1 VILERLRGLHP
12 NVRQALGIFPSLL
25 GAATICLLAIT
36 CANLAGLLLARAD
49 SRRKEIAVR
58 LSLGASRRRL
68 VQQLLTESMLLAG
81 IGGALGL
88 WLAVG
93 GCRLLEQFFGYQIPD
108 MHLAL
113 DWRVVTMTAVL
124 SVTTGIVFGM
134 VPAYQTTRPDVA
146 MAMRGRAYVGLSAIA
161 IQTALCAVLLIS
173 AGLLFQSMRAVL
185 VRPGIDP
192 DKVAH
197 FRLRPSRLGYSLEL
211 ARSYQRELL
220 HRLEAVPGVE
230 RAVVARVPP
239 ERGWCC
245 GIDVA
250 LPGEVP
256 MKVPQN
262 EVSPGFLAAMAIPI
276 VAGRDFVDGDR
287 HVVILNQT
295 LADRLWPRQNAVDRE
310 VLIDREPHRVIAIAA
325 DIHAVQP
332 GEGAYPY
339 LYLPLWGRDARD
351 PRLFVRVS
359 GRAAPMLEQL
369 RRVVVS
375 VDPDVHVG
383 QESTLAGRTEM
394 SYQQPRLLAAMLEF
408 TGSVALL
415 LGAIGLYGSVSY
427 QVSRRTREIGIR
439 IALGAQRR
447 QVIGWIMRRGLVA
460 AGLGLLAGALIAW
473 QAAPVLSGFLYGVQP
488 RDAWTFGGAIAV
500 LGFVAG
506 AASFLPARRVSRV
519 DPAVALRDQ

>member
-1 VILERLRGLHP
+1 
-12 NVRQALGIFPSLL
+12 
-25 GAATICLLAIT
+25 
-36 CANLAGLLLARAD
+36 
-49 SRRKEIAVR
+49 
-58 LSLGASRRRL
+58 
-68 VQQLLTESMLLAG
+68 
-81 IGGALGL
+81 
-88 WLAVG
+88 
-93 GCRLLEQFFGYQIPD
+93 
-108 MHLAL
+108 
-113 DWRVVTMTAVL
+113 
-124 SVTTGIVFGM
+124 
-134 VPAYQTTRPDVA
+134 
-146 MAMRGRAYVGLSAIA
+146 
-161 IQTALCAVLLIS
+161 
-173 AGLLFQSMRAVL
+173 
-185 VRPGIDP
+185 
-192 DKVAH
+192 
-197 FRLRPSRLGYSLEL
+197 
-211 ARSYQRELL
+211 
-220 HRLEAVPGVE
+220 
-230 RAVVARVPP
+230 
-239 ERGWCC
+239 
-245 GIDVA
+245 
-250 LPGEVP
+250 
-256 MKVPQN
+256 
-262 EVSPGFLAAMAIPI
+262 
-276 VAGRDFVDGDR
+276 
-287 HVVILNQT
+287 
-295 LADRLWPRQNAVDRE
+295 
-310 VLIDREPHRVIAIAA
+310 
-325 DIHAVQP
+325 
-332 GEGAYPY
+332 
-339 LYLPLWGRDARD
+339 LWGRDARD